1 MVKNSKLFRL
11 RALLP
16 DLSNTRRLSEGEE
29 PPHFHPEFGR
39 FMLEATPGRPWGI
52 DFKDLLKVE
61 SNMKWRCVC
70 YCHQGAL
77 TAANSTV

>member
-1 MVKNSKLFRL
+1 MTPS
-11 RALLP
+11 
-16 DLSNTRRLSEGEE
+16 DGED

-61 SNMKWRCVC
+61 SNMKWRYV
-70 YCHQGAL
+70 YSSE
-77 TAANSTV
+77 NY

>member
-1 MVKNSKLFRL
+1 MIG
-11 RALLP
+11 
-16 DLSNTRRLSEGEE
+16 SEGEE

-61 SNMKWRCVC
+61 SNMRWRYYIYNRRLV
-70 YCHQGAL
+70 AL
-77 TAANSTV
+77 ANKIL